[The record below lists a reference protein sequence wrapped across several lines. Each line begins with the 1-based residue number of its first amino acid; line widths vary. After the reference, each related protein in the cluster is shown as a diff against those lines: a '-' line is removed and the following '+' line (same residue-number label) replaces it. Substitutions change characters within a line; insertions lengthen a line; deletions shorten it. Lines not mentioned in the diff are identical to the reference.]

1 LLHHK
6 SLFDNFKLI
15 GVRLLQHH
23 TYIQRRAKKRE
34 TTVVWNNYNNQIK
47 RILKNKKKMEVG
59 RLKTNEERIS

>member
-1 LLHHK
+1 LALDY
-6 SLFDNFKLI
+6 FNI
-15 GVRLLQHH
+15 IH
-23 TYIQRRAKKRE
+23 TKKRE